1 MGSFLAGGSKP
12 TLRGQEAPLHDL
24 LSVRWKPQRIRCL
37 HMLPATMDMSKEGL
51 DEEQTALTTL
61 KLGKL
66 SLRT

>member
-1 MGSFLAGGSKP
+1 MTWAECQVETSKDKVF
-12 TLRGQEAPLHDL
+12 THASSH
-24 LSVRWKPQRIRCL
+24 
-37 HMLPATMDMSKEGL
+37 HDMSKEGLL